1 MYPKKNVKGHWKRR
15 ARMQGKEMQM
25 DSLGGSEVLEEGN
38 KKRDRECWE
47 GEQENTVTLQAV
59 KKGKM

>member
-1 MYPKKNVKGHWKRR
+1 MYPKKNVKGHWKKR

-25 DSLGGSEVLEEGN
+25 DSLGGIEVLEEGN